1 MADRKPTHEIVSDF
15 AKGGV
20 RHPTSYQ
27 LKHVVAL
34 LLELLD
40 IALYT
45 TRLLREQGY
54 DDDYQTRLY
63 TRVRALNEE
72 IRG

>member
-1 MADRKPTHEIVSDF
+1 MANRKPTHEIVSDF

-20 RHPTSYQ
+20 THPTSYQ

-45 TRLLREQGY
+45 TRLLRKHGY
-54 DDDYQTRLY
+54 DDEYHTDIYA
-63 TRVRALNEE
+63 RVRALNEE